1 MQVAVHVAVLDDLP
15 DRVLVSHFA
24 FANDA
29 LITLTCGASG
39 SSSPIRHR
47 SITFCALKISLRSV
61 ALSLT
66 MRM

>member
-1 MQVAVHVAVLDDLP
+1 MIVDGDSSLSP
-15 DRVLVSHFA
+15 DRASPSFSSDSSA
-24 FANDA
+24 PAR
-29 LITLTCGASG
+29 ISSG